1 MLENDSEAYLQ
12 SIQLHNDR
20 IEASVVDPVY
30 NSFVLPQQE
39 KVRNLLWED
48 HIDEVWVLGGNRCL
62 AGEQEIY
69 DPVQQK
75 SLRVDEIEGDFH
87 VWAWDETT
95 SRRVQAKALAP
106 FRKPSLSLFEYQLGN
121 QQRLRVSSTHLALQ
135 FGSYRPIGS
144 SIFLDVHDKTSYF
157 SGLPL
162 SDGRHLV
169 TTLDIYPSTSLG
181 DVRRLLQTAQ
191 DSQWNYSV
199 YLRLDD
205 ERPRHVLDGV
215 LYDSPLLDDVLEYI
229 SYVFSEEGDSEY
241 KSQCIRL
248 YLQSYLPSTLDDQPQ
263 REAQS
268 VDTESRASC
277 KPCKSVSQSH
287 GDREFFEAHRRSIVE
302 FSHRLQSSVLS
313 GSQGI
318 RFYCIS
324 ALGGNRL
331 YYTHL
336 VKSDFLRNDTVW
348 DFTVPTYHNYFIGD
362 TVHHNSGKSRSA
374 AWMIMQTLMENPN
387 TEVICWSQNED
398 ASVER
403 QQPYLWEMM
412 PQEYKKKQKD
422 EVAKINYSKATGFTG
437 NKFILPNGSVC
448 YFKFYTQFQNDD
460 SVIEGAKLG
469 APKKE
474 CKFINIGTWCDEYL
488 GDETLLKRLRSRCGD
503 FDAKILVTFTPL
515 RGYTPCV
522 GSMLDG
528 AKTVESLPAS
538 LLDGELMPYV
548 QAPHDRD
555 NMAIVYYH
563 SERNPFSNWK
573 RLARNHANASVEEI
587 KKVLYGYPT
596 KSMTA
601 MFNTFDQ
608 VAHIYD
614 PQEEHI
620 DFANGEWTNYQVID
634 PAGAKSWACAWYGV
648 NAKGDVRQ
656 WAEWPDRATYG
667 EWAVEGKS
675 QVRSDDAVTWK
686 RGPAAEDCGG
696 LSIRSLQMEWTKI
709 EGSIPIFERIIDI
722 RFAHSPKQTADD
734 GERTLSD
741 ELGDIGIETVP
752 SFGAQEDIGLAK
764 IQEWLAFD
772 NKQPFDKFTN
782 SPSFR
787 ISSECGNTIF
797 SFMNYCQNGKKDE
810 PLKDFIDLPRYAVTH
825 DEGTGIG
832 HFGKDTLGVLVPS
845 GGY

>member
-1 MLENDSEAYLQ
+1 MELEYTEHPILTPPSDEDQLALLESDPEAYLQ

-20 IEASVVDPVY
+20 IEASIIDPVY

-39 KVRNLLWED
+39 RVRDLLLETK
-48 HIDEVWVLGGNRCL
+48 IDEVWVLGGNR
-62 AGEQEIY
+62 
-69 DPVQQK
+69 
-75 SLRVDEIEGDFH
+75 
-87 VWAWDETT
+87 
-95 SRRVQAKALAP
+95 
-106 FRKPSLSLFEYQLGN
+106 
-121 QQRLRVSSTHLALQ
+121 
-135 FGSYRPIGS
+135 
-144 SIFLDVHDKTSYF
+144 
-157 SGLPL
+157 
-162 SDGRHLV
+162 
-169 TTLDIYPSTSLG
+169 
-181 DVRRLLQTAQ
+181 
-191 DSQWNYSV
+191 
-199 YLRLDD
+199 
-205 ERPRHVLDGV
+205 
-215 LYDSPLLDDVLEYI
+215 
-229 SYVFSEEGDSEY
+229 
-241 KSQCIRL
+241 
-248 YLQSYLPSTLDDQPQ
+248 
-263 REAQS
+263 
-268 VDTESRASC
+268 
-277 KPCKSVSQSH
+277 
-287 GDREFFEAHRRSIVE
+287 
-302 FSHRLQSSVLS
+302 
-313 GSQGI
+313 
-318 RFYCIS
+318 
-324 ALGGNRL
+324 
-331 YYTHL
+331 
-336 VKSDFLRNDTVW
+336 
-348 DFTVPTYHNYFIGD
+348 
-362 TVHHNSGKSRSA
+362 SGKSRSA
-374 AWMIMQTLMENPN
+374 AWLVMRALMENPN
-387 TEVICWSQNED
+387 TEIVCWAQNED

-469 APKKE
+469 APKKD

-528 AKTVESLPAS
+528 AKTIESLPAS

-548 QAPHDRD
+548 QEPAGRD

-601 MFNTFDQ
+601 MFGTFDQ

-614 PQEEHI
+614 PQEEKI
-620 DFANGEWTNYQVID
+620 DFSDGSWTNYQVID
-634 PAGAKSWACAWYGV
+634 PAGAKSWACAWYAV
-648 NAKGDVRQ
+648 NSKGDVRQ

-709 EGSIPIFERIIDI
+709 EANIPIFERIIDI

-734 GERTLSD
+734 GERTLQD
-741 ELGDIGIETVP
+741 ELYDIGIETVP
-752 SFGAQEDIGLAK
+752 SFGAHEDVGLAK

-787 ISSECGNTIF
+787 MSTDCGNSIF

-810 PLKDFIDLPRYAVTH
+810 PLKDFIDLPRYAATH
-825 DEGTGIG
+825 CNGSGIE
-832 HFGKDTLGVLVPS
+832 FYEKDAFKSTS
-845 GGY
+845 TIGGY